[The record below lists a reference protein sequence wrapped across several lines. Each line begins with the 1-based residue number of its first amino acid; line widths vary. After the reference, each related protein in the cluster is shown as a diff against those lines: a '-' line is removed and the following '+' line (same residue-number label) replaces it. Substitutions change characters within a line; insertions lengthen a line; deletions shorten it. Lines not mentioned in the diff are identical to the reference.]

1 MSRIA
6 ATFERLRKGGQKALM
21 PYLTLGYPHRE
32 SALELVPAL
41 VEGGADLIELGVP
54 FSDPLADG
62 ATIQAASQRALG
74 NGMTLALCLDQV
86 TELRGRGVSVPLVL
100 MGYYNPILQMG
111 IESFARRARETG
123 VDGAIVPDLPPEEAN
138 SLQDALR
145 ARDIDL
151 IFLLAPTSDDQRVRR
166 VVAQSSGFLYLVSL
180 VGVTGARDRL
190 PPGLEAFCARVRSAR
205 VRSARV
211 RAATDLPM
219 AVGFGIG
226 TPAQA
231 RRVAGV
237 ADGVIVGSAL
247 IRAVGAAAEAGR
259 DPAVAAREFVASLR
273 AGIDGVGP
281 ATELDRSSQTG

>member
-1 MSRIA
+1 MSQITG
-6 ATFERLRKGGQKALM
+6 TFEELRRAGRKALM

-62 ATIQAASQRALG
+62 ATIQAASQRALS

-86 TELRGRGVSVPLVL
+86 AELRGRGVSVPLVL

-111 IESFARRARETG
+111 IESFARRARGAG
-123 VDGAIVPDLPPEEAN
+123 VDGAIVPDLPPEEAD
-138 SLQDALR
+138 SLQDMLR
-145 ARDIDL
+145 GHEIDL
-151 IFLLAPTSDDQRVRR
+151 IFLLAPTSDQERVEQVIAR
-166 VVAQSSGFLYLVSL
+166 SSGFLYLVSL
-180 VGVTGARDRL
+180 IGVTGARERL
-190 PPGLEAFCARVRSAR
+190 PLDLEEFV
-205 VRSARV
+205 VRV
-211 RAATDLPM
+211 RAASDLPI

-247 IRAVGAAAEAGR
+247 IRAVGAAAEAGL
-259 DPAVAAREFVASLR
+259 DPAAAAREFVATLR

-281 ATELDRSSQTG
+281 AIDLDRSS